1 MEVRMSRFAYFP
13 GCSLHATAR
22 EYDESI
28 RALAGSL
35 DLGLDEIQDWCCCG
49 ATPAHAIDAESAR
62 LLGLWNLGHASQAGK
77 APLLTGCAA
86 CFSRLRAVREEA
98 RAKPALAEEARAR
111 LGLSLDPD
119 LEVLH
124 IVQVLA
130 AAPMRERIRAA
141 AVRPLG
147 GLPVACYYGCL
158 LTRPRGPGAVDDAED
173 PHLLEDLVRLVG
185 GEPVA
190 WPLRLDCC
198 GASMTLPRPEVVH
211 ALSGR
216 ILAMAHERGARL
228 LVVACPLCH
237 SNLDFQQA
245 AIARER
251 GFDFRLPV
259 LYLTQLIGLAL
270 GLPAER
276 LGLHRHFV
284 PVPIGELVPAEGASR
299 V

>member
-28 RALAGSL
+28 RALAETL
-35 DLGLDEIQDWCCCG
+35 DFGLEEIGDWCCCG

-62 LLGLWNLGHASQAGK
+62 LLGLWNLGQASLVGK

-86 CFSRLRAVREEA
+86 CFSRLRAVQTEA
-98 RAKPALAEEARAR
+98 REQPALAEEARDR
-111 LGLSLDPD
+111 LGLCLDPNI
-119 LEVLH
+119 EVLH
-124 IVQVLA
+124 IAQVLA
-130 AAPMRERIRAA
+130 AEPVRERLRAA
-141 AVRPLG
+141 VVRPLG

-185 GEPVA
+185 GESVA

-198 GASMTLPRPEVVH
+198 GASMSLPRPDVVH
-211 ALSGR
+211 ALSGK
-216 ILAMAHERGARL
+216 ILEMAHARGARAM
-228 LVVACPLCH
+228 VVACPLCH
-237 SNLDFQQA
+237 SNLDFQQS
-245 AIARER
+245 AIRR
-251 GFDFRLPV
+251 KLGLDFRLPI

-276 LGLHRHFV
+276 LGLQRHFV
-284 PVPIGELVPAEGASR
+284 PVRVEDLMPAVGASR

>member
-1 MEVRMSRFAYFP
+1 MSRFAYFP

-28 RALAGSL
+28 RALAGRL
-35 DLGLDEIQDWCCCG
+35 EIGLDEIDDWCCCG
-49 ATPAHAIDAESAR
+49 ATPAHAIDPESAR
-62 LLGLWNLGHASQAGK
+62 LLGLWNLAQAARGGK

-98 RAKPALAEEARAR
+98 RVNPALADEAKAR
-111 LGLSLDPD
+111 IGLPIDLD

-124 IVQVLA
+124 IAQILA
-130 AAPMRERIRAA
+130 SEPVRERLRAA
-141 AVRPLG
+141 TVRPLG

-158 LTRPRGPGAVDDAED
+158 LTRPRGPGAMDDAED
-173 PHLLEDLVRLVG
+173 PHLLEDLVRVVG
-185 GEPVA
+185 GEPIA

-198 GASMTLPRPEVVH
+198 GASMTLPRPDIVH
-211 ALSGR
+211 ELSGK
-216 ILAMAHERGARL
+216 ILAMAHERGARV

-245 AIARER
+245 AIATKWR
-251 GFDFRLPV
+251 FDFRLPV

-270 GLPAER
+270 GLPAEH
-276 LGLHRHFV
+276 LGLQRHFV
-284 PVPIGELVPAEGASR
+284 PVPVEELVPAEGASR